1 VIDMR
6 EFRLGQREEARY
18 PPPNPSFKTW
28 NRCPGRRSLGL
39 NDDRRGQYAAE
50 GERFDLQLGIER
62 ATPSHT
68 SRGVRRITGVRS
80 SLASDR
86 RCPRPGRA

>member
-1 VIDMR
+1 V
-6 EFRLGQREEARY
+6 
-18 PPPNPSFKTW
+18 
-28 NRCPGRRSLGL
+28 
-39 NDDRRGQYAAE
+39 NDDRRGQYATE

-68 SRGVRRITGVRS
+68 SRVRRITGVRS